1 MLFATFGPELE
12 KFYATKLRP
21 FFLVRKFVVLSNA
34 NRAGFW
40 WIMRKYGVLYNLE
53 EGKVVVLSKDLLVD
67 ASRVHMDKKIQ
78 EIQFV
83 NVKGE
88 GLILVINGQS
98 PSKESRSF
106 VSCCI

>member
-1 MLFATFGPELE
+1 MV
-12 KFYATKLRP
+12 KK
-21 FFLVRKFVVLSNA
+21 VVVLSNA
-34 NRAGFW
+34 NGAGFL
-40 WIMRKYGVLYNLE
+40 WIMRKYVVLYNLE

-88 GLILVINGQS
+88 GLILVVNGQS
-98 PSKESRSF
+98 PSKKSRSF
-106 VSCCI
+106 VSCCM